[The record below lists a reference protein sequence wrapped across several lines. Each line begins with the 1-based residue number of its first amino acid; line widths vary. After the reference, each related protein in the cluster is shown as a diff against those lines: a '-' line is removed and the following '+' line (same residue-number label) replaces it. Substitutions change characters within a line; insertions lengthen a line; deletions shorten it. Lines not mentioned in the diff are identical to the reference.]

1 MVSRRALVGGGA
13 GALVLGALGYRGVER
28 GVFSSGTG
36 AAYDAWRAWSG
47 YSGEGAVRPLRAA
60 ILACSAHNTQPW
72 IFEPQ
77 GDAITVY
84 ADLRRNLGA
93 ADPYRRELFF
103 SIGCALENLYL
114 AAFAK
119 GFNAVTEI
127 VAAEPIGAD
136 SGVPRKIAVV
146 RLEPVEKTFGSA
158 RGEPF
163 DTLRRLYAQIPLRH
177 THRGAYLPDKP
188 LPPDLALAR
197 RNVEPPVPLVAV
209 VLDKG
214 ARDELGALIVEA
226 TARFIADPEMS
237 RDSGRW
243 MRTGRAE
250 IERFRDGVTVDTAG
264 LSPAITALA
273 KLMPDASTA
282 EADTYWLQSTEKV
295 QVPTAAAYLVYVV
308 HDRLNIW
315 EQIDAGRAWQRQH
328 LMLTEA
334 GVAAQPM
341 NAPIEMMDRDRV
353 LGRPNAYAKTLQN
366 MAGIA
371 AGSIAGDPMFI
382 ARIGFATRPAALS
395 PRRRLG
401 DVVRRKGFA

>member
-1 MVSRRALVGGGA
+1 MVSRRALVAGGA

-28 GVFSSGTG
+28 GVFSSGQG
-36 AAYDAWRAWSG
+36 AAYDAWRTWSG

-60 ILACSAHNTQPW
+60 ILASSAHNTQPW
-72 IFEPQ
+72 MFEPQ

-84 ADLRRNLGA
+84 ADLRRSLGA

-127 VAAEPIGAD
+127 VARTPLAPDATGLF
-136 SGVPRKIAVV
+136 KIAEVT
-146 RLEPVEKTFGSA
+146 LEPVEKTFGSA

-163 DTLRRLYAQIPLRH
+163 DTLRRLYAQIPHRH
-177 THRGAYLPDKP
+177 TNRGAYLPDKS
-188 LPPDLALAR
+188 LPPDLKLSR
-197 RNVEPPVPLVAV
+197 RNVEPPLPVIAAV
-209 VLDKG
+209 TDKA
-214 ARDELGALIVEA
+214 ARGELGALIVEA

-250 IERFRDGVTVDTAG
+250 IARSRDGVTVDTAG

-273 KLMPDASTA
+273 KLLPDQSAA
-282 EADTYWLQSTEKV
+282 EADQYWLQSTKDV

-315 EQIDAGRAWQRQH
+315 EQIDAGRHWQRQH

-341 NAPIEMMDRDRV
+341 NAPIEMMDRDRRQ
-353 LGRPNAYAKTLQN
+353 GRKNAYANALLN
-366 MAGIA
+366 MAGLA
-371 AGSIAGDPMFI
+371 AGTIVADPIFI
-382 ARIGFATRPAALS
+382 ARIGYAVRPAGLS

-401 DVVRRKGFA
+401 DMVRRKGFA